1 MNASLKNA
9 GRWIAIADRD
19 LAAAVMLVENAPD
32 IAAFHLQQ
40 ATEKYLKA
48 FLTLYGQALRK
59 SHDVSA
65 LLLRCIA
72 LDGSFASLASVGDP
86 SEMTAFATKYR
97 YPNEEE
103 HEFPASDEIA
113 SAQNLCVQTQV
124 KVKAKFAE
132 FARLLPPTD
141 D

>member
-1 MNASLKNA
+1 MPTEILPPPACLWKMRPN
-9 GRWIAIADRD
+9 
-19 LAAAVMLVENAPD
+19 
-32 IAAFHLQQ
+32 IAAHRLQQ

-48 FLTLYGQALRK
+48 FLTLHGQALRK

-72 LDGSFASLASVGDP
+72 VDGSFASLASAGDT

-97 YPNEEE
+97 YPNDEEQ
-103 HEFPASDEIA
+103 EFLASDEIA
-113 SAQNLCVQTQV
+113 AAQSINVQTQV
-124 KVKAKFAE
+124 LVKDKFAE